1 MSNSNQQNNEST
13 AIAESTEVY
22 LDWSFGNKIQGRV
35 IASALQKI
43 RLLPSVRKKKILK
56 VRQQLSEG
64 TYNFDE
70 KLDVALDHLLED
82 LTS

>member
-1 MSNSNQQNNEST
+1 MLILSQQKDGAT
-13 AIAESTEVY
+13 IIAENTDVY
-22 LDWSFGNKIQGRV
+22 LDWDFGNKSHGRI